1 MSSSLAPPGK
11 TSTMKDDVLEQ
22 LVIEAKRY
30 SPQTVE
36 FVMAQVAIA
45 DTLLRAR
52 RICRPLGGIPLLN
65 VQQEILLEWRQQLQ
79 QAIGENL
86 DSYRPE
92 RISVGEW
99 ANTLKKS
106 ALVQTLKDAN
116 LKKIALAAQSAA
128 PNTVLRQ
135 HLLRE
140 LIEAIRLSGR
150 LCRPHREK
158 FSPHFYELLYEEA
171 VNETL
176 LYVCQH
182 IDKYDPERGQDKKFI
197 TWVNFRLDKLVLEC
211 RRRFDHFQTREI
223 SFPRISDWE
232 MEQIKQPE
240 EPPSLL
246 ESLRECLE
254 NDPEQVF
261 QRAQIRNQPQA
272 NFRAIALARLDG
284 ESWEEISKKLH
295 LAIPTLSSFYQRC
308 CRKFISQFQQYLE
321 T

>member
-65 VQQEILLEWRQQLQ
+65 VQQEILWEWRQQLQ

-86 DSYRPE
+86 DGYRPE
-92 RISVGEW
+92 RVSVGEW

-150 LCRPHREK
+150 LCRPHRQK
-158 FSPHFYELLYEEA
+158 FSLHFYELLYEEA

-246 ESLRECLE
+246 ESLRECLK
-254 NDPEQVF
+254 NDPEQDF

-284 ESWEEISKKLH
+284 ESWEEISKNLH